1 MGAKTFADPERKK
14 YFKIEKSQTAPGGA
28 AWSAYT
34 VKRRRLEDEEG
45 VRALRR
51 ADVERRR
58 RARAPVLTH
67 PLIGGRL
74 DRELG
79 GPRRSAA
86 NLAPPAGFAA
96 GLVAAG
102 KIPLKDARWE
112 SSRTN
117 VDHLCIDN
125 QDSNTDMCVAFAS
138 KSLFCSFF

>member
-1 MGAKTFADPERKK
+1 MTR
-14 YFKIEKSQTAPGGA
+14 TLVN
-28 AWSAYT
+28 T
-34 VKRRRLEDEEG
+34 RRTRT
-45 VRALRR
+45 RA
-51 ADVERRR
+51 EQC
-58 RARAPVLTH
+58 LT
-67 PLIGGRL
+67 GL